1 MKKLNSSN
9 ITALAAEIQNS
20 NDGWYQLLPAGFFQA
35 VDGRP
40 HDVASGQ
47 WFLDAEGFEQMKA
60 NTPHQMTDLVV
71 DYEHQTLNAKT
82 NGSPA
87 PASGY
92 FNLTE
97 LEFREGLG
105 LFVKPRFTD
114 KALDFINNKEYRYLS
129 CVFAYDTST
138 GRPTYL
144 HSAALTNRPGVD
156 GMAPLAELSA
166 DLIKLPQSQQPSKEN
181 TMNKLLIDMLAK
193 LGIDL
198 PDANNVTPEQQ
209 TAALSALDG
218 LQADANKAAGLTTQ
232 LAALSAEGPTVDLS
246 KFVPVETY
254 NALNQELAALSANA
268 GTAQVESLVQKAFDE
283 GKVRKSEMDY
293 LTQLGNENGIAALT
307 ASLDVRVP
315 IAALN
320 ATQTNGKAPESNND
334 GFAQLSAEEATA
346 ADLLGISH
354 ADYAKSKGEK

>member
-1 MKKLNSSN
+1 MKKLNSTN
-9 ITALAAEIQNS
+9 IAALVAEILDV
-20 NDGWYQLLPAGFFQA
+20 NDGWHQLLPAGFFKA

-40 HDVASGQ
+40 HDVATGQ
-47 WFLDAEGFEQMKA
+47 WYLDAQVFEQMKA
-60 NTPHQMTDLVV
+60 RTPHQASDLVI
-71 DYEHQTLNAKT
+71 DYEHQTLNAKS
-82 NGSPA
+82 NGNPA

-97 LEFREGLG
+97 LEFREGEG

-114 KALDFINNKEYRYLS
+114 KALAFIKNKEYRYLS
-129 CVFAYDTST
+129 CVFAYDTET
-138 GRPTYL
+138 GKPTYL

-166 DLIKLPQSQQPSKEN
+166 QLLINSPQHKEA

-198 PDANNVTPEQQ
+198 PDANNVTPEQA
-209 TAALSALDG
+209 TAALSALDNLQTDAAKVEG
-218 LQADANKAAGLTTQ
+218 LKTQ
-232 LAALSAEGPTVDLS
+232 LVALTAESTGVDLT

-254 NALNQELAALSANA
+254 NALNTEFAALSANS
-268 GTAQVESLVQKAFDE
+268 GKAQVEGLVKQAFDE
-283 GKVRKSEMDY
+283 GKIRKSEMGY
-293 LTQLGNENGIAALT
+293 LTDLGNQHGIAALT

-320 ATQTNGKAPESNND
+320 ATQTDGKAPTD
-334 GFAQLSAEEATA
+334 KVAGLAQLSAEDVIA

-354 ADYAKSKGEK
+354 ADFAQSKGEK